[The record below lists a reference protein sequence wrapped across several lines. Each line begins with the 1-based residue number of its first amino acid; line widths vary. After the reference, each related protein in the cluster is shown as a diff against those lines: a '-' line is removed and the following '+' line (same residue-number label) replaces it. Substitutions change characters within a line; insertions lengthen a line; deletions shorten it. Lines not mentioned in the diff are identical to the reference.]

1 MKAIEFT
8 ADHDL
13 RTDPA
18 AVTAHRLPV
27 ERDAHFT
34 RAAGVVSTAE
44 GPVRHAAGA
53 AILSDASGRRW
64 PVERA
69 VFEAH
74 YEPVPPTR
82 MGERGRYRHRPAT
95 VLARRMTQ
103 PFSVRLADGRG
114 VLAGSA
120 GDWIVQYGPREH
132 GLVAAR
138 VFADSYT
145 VDGAS
150 RAD

>member
-1 MKAIEFT
+1 MTAIDFT

-13 RTDPA
+13 RADPA
-18 AVTAHRLPV
+18 AVSAHRLPV
-27 ERDAHFT
+27 ERDAQFA

-82 MGERGRYRHRPAT
+82 MGAPGRYRHRTDT

-103 PFSVRLADGRG
+103 PFSVRLPGGRG
-114 VLAGSA
+114 VLAGAA
-120 GDWIVQYGPREH
+120 GDWLVQYGPREH
-132 GLVAAR
+132 GVVAAR
-138 VFADSYT
+138 AFAESYA

-150 RAD
+150 PAD